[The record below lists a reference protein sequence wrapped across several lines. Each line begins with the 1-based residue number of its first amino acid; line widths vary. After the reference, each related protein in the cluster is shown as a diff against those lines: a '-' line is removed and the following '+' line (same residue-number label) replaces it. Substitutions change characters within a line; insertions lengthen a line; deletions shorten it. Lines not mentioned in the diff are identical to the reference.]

1 MFVIVALV
9 VLGVIFACGA
19 LLGISVSQTRA
30 SNRARRIQRDRYLAA
45 LRLEVLAGQR

>member
-19 LLGISVSQTRA
+19 FARDQRLADRA
-30 SNRARRIQRDRYLAA
+30 SNQARRIQRDRYLAA